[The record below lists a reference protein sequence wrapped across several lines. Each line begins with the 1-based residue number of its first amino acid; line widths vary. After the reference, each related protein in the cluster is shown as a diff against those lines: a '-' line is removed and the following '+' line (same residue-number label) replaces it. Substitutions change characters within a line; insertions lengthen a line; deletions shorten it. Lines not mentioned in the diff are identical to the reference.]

1 MKAMSMRWNSLLIVL
16 VGVCMLGVVL
26 AGVAPAQGNWVDEIT
41 NSLAFY
47 KTNYPASNWDP
58 YQQKLSLVHEAVNR
72 GDQRT
77 VKGEMNKFFRML
89 QSRAHGIND
98 VAADEL
104 YNFSVMVTPIQEYGI
119 SVPTATPG
127 Q

>member
-1 MKAMSMRWNSLLIVL
+1 MKGPGLNRLSIA
-16 VGVCMLGVVL
+16 L
-26 AGVAPAQGNWVDEIT
+26 AGACSLCLVAAIALAQSNWVDEIT

-47 KTNYPASNWDP
+47 KTNYPSSNWDP
-58 YQQKLSLVHEAVNR
+58 YLQKLNLVRDAMNR

-77 VKGEMNKFFRML
+77 VKVEMNRFFRML
-89 QSRAHGIND
+89 QGRAHGIND

-104 YNFSVMVTPIQEYGI
+104 FNFSVMVTPVQEYGI
-119 SVPTATPG
+119 SVPAPILA